1 MLPVEFLIVLLALV
15 AVLARAAHALNV
27 PYPVFLVL
35 GGLAVGLIPGTP
47 KVELDPDVVL
57 MIFLPA
63 LVYYASFY
71 MSPRELRANARDI
84 AGLAIG
90 LVLTTMVLV
99 AVVAHELIGHLSWA
113 EAFVLGAIVSPTD
126 PAAATAG
133 FGRLPAPQWL
143 TTIVKGES
151 LINDGTA
158 LVALRVA
165 LGAIAGGFSLAS
177 AGLEFLASAGG
188 RGGLGPG

>member
-1 MLPVEFLIVLLALV
+1 MLPVEFLIALLALV
-15 AVLARAAHALNV
+15 AVLARAAHALDV

-35 GGLAVGLIPGTP
+35 GGLGAGLIPGTP
-47 KVELDPDVVL
+47 KVELEPDVVL

-71 MSPRELRANARDI
+71 MSPRELRAHAWAI

-90 LVLTTMVLV
+90 LVLTTMLIV
-99 AVVAHELIGHLSWA
+99 AVVAPELIGHLSWA
-113 EAFVLGAIVSPTD
+113 EAFVLGAIVAPTD
-126 PAAATAG
+126 PAAATAVY
-133 FGRLPAPQWL
+133 GRLHAPQWL
-143 TTIVKGES
+143 TTIVEGES

-165 LGAIAGGFSLAS
+165 LGAIGGGFSLAS
-177 AGLEFLASAGG
+177 AGLEFLGSAA
-188 RGGLGPG
+188 RGVGI